1 MKFALIS
8 AALVVGLMLAAA
20 VSALGAGSSPSLPLA
35 PGETSALQQP
45 DQEPGK
51 GARRHAAALAEEF
64 GASEDEV
71 LQLHKDGLGFGALF
85 KVLQISRATGQ
96 DPAALIASFP
106 TVDGRKE
113 PGFGELFANLTAEQR
128 QSLED
133 GPKNFG
139 QLVSG
144 RAKKR

>member
-1 MKFALIS
+1 LKT
-8 AALVVGLMLAAA
+8 LADLGA
-20 VSALGAGSSPSLPLA
+20 VSVIIALATFSSAFSAGSNRAVPLA

-45 DQEPGK
+45 EEEPGK

-64 GASEDEV
+64 GASEDQV
-71 LQLHKDGLGFGALF
+71 LELHKNGLGFGALF
-85 KVLQISRATGQ
+85 KVLQISRPTGQ

-106 TVDGRKE
+106 PVDGKKE
-113 PGFGELFANLTAEQR
+113 PGFGDLFAGLTAEQR

-139 QLVSG
+139 QLKS

>member
-1 MKFALIS
+1 
-8 AALVVGLMLAAA
+8 
-20 VSALGAGSSPSLPLA
+20 LA
-35 PGETSALQQP
+35 PVGTNALQQP
-45 DQEPGK
+45 EEEPGE
-51 GARRHAAALAEEF
+51 GARRHAAALAAEF
-64 GASEDEV
+64 GAGEDQV

-85 KVLQISRATGQ
+85 KVLQIARATGQ

-106 TVDGRKE
+106 TVDGKKE
-113 PGFGELFANLTAEQR
+113 PGFGELFAGLTDQQR